1 MNIDYS
7 KDFNFQTVEAER
19 KFFESLGLSYC
30 NYPEDGGGGCSVV
43 TRSSLGLTFQNDKQA
58 AKAKSIYDSYGSFI
72 PANLY
77 MSLSPLAKYYQTA
90 SAETKELQA
99 ETKVGQDVDWA
110 LARMKE
116 ALLRKNL
123 DPDLKAAFVLIDHCL
138 AELKTK
144 KNKKGVTDV

>member
-30 NYPEDGGGGCSVV
+30 NYPEDGGGGCSAV
-43 TRSSLGLTFQNDKQA
+43 TRSSLGLTFQDDRQA

-77 MSLSPLAKYYQTA
+77 MSLSPLAKYYRITPPEA
-90 SAETKELQA
+90 KRPQA
-99 ETKVGQDVDWA
+99 ETKADQDVNWA